1 MRKRAL
7 GVVLAAATGLLLTP
21 AAGWTDDEVDRTCR
35 NGSEPVHYQITEV
48 TGVVRIQVRV
58 LCIQ

>member
-7 GVVLAAATGLLLTP
+7 GVLLAATTGLLLMP
-21 AAGWTDDEVDRTCR
+21 AAGSADEVDTTCR

-48 TGVVRIQVRV
+48 TGVVRVQVRV